1 MKKNKIIEDNIL
13 FEDEEEDENGNIE
26 DEFSEEDEDI
36 EEGS

>member
-13 FEDEEEDENGNIE
+13 FEDEEDDENGNIE